1 MSFDSFCKCGK
12 PKKYP
17 DKYCPTCAD
26 KPKAALPGKRRK
38 ASKFEMIVDNRLC
51 QHWMGQYVCEYK
63 FHPSRCWRFDFAF
76 PGYKIAVECEGG
88 VYINGR
94 HNRGKGF
101 SDDLIKYNSAVM
113 LGWRVLRF
121 TPQQVDL
128 VVDAVKL
135 LIAAHAGVL
144 ETLKK
149 GE

>member
-76 PGYKIAVECEGG
+76 PAYQIAIECEGG
-88 VYINGR
+88 SWIQGR
-94 HNRGKGF
+94 HNRGSGF
-101 SDDLIKYNSAVM
+101 AADCEKYTEAAIM
-113 LGWRVLRF
+113 GWTVLRY
-121 TPQQVDL
+121 TPQQIHR
-128 VVDAVKL
+128 VVEDVK
-135 LIAAHAGVL
+135 
-144 ETLKK
+144 TLMGAK
-149 GE
+149 